1 MPVFV
6 NNLQEKVPVT
16 NKLLDA
22 MEMVA
27 ATSLK
32 VEGREDDPEVT
43 IAFVDDAYIK
53 ELNYKFRHKGDA
65 TDVLSFPM
73 EEAGEGEPV
82 INGEDEI
89 NGESENILGDIVIS
103 MEMAQRQAEEY
114 GHDLMR
120 EMAFLA
126 THGMFHLLGYDH
138 DNEDRRRIMREREE
152 KVLSLVNITR

>member
-1 MPVFV
+1 MPVYV

-16 NKLLDA
+16 NKLLEA
-22 MEMVA
+22 MDMVA

-43 IAFVDDAYIK
+43 IAFVDDMYIK
-53 ELNYKFRHKGDA
+53 ELNYKFRHKADA

-73 EEAGEGEPV
+73 EEAGEEEPV
-82 INGEDEI
+82 I

-114 GHDLMR
+114 GHDLLR
-120 EMAFLA
+120 EIAFLA

-152 KVLSLVNITR
+152 KVLALLNITR